1 MKNERFW
8 NLAGMTKVFALLV
21 SEIAIVLASVSCGSD
36 VETEYKDK
44 VYASAVT
51 FDSTASDGTVTVTMK
66 SATEGAE
73 IYYTTDGTT
82 TPNTE
87 STKYIE
93 PVSFTAD
100 TTIMAIAVKK
110 GILNSP
116 VSYAKVSIAEKKII
130 EQKEVEKTVEKEVDK
145 KADETAPADVTN
157 LAAVSK
163 DSRVLLTW
171 TDAADSD
178 IYGYEVT
185 YAKKDGSRVVLP
197 ALDSNAIMVANGLG
211 GCYVNNLTNETEYT
225 FTVKTVD
232 TSGNKSQGQSVS
244 AKPLAQD
251 ASQALAINLS
261 TDVLYH
267 QYNNGTTKV
276 TVNISLTTPSTVK
289 KVVYKKDGSIN
300 AKKLLAD
307 TSATEATKG
316 VDDKIWSFE
325 MSAKNDRPNGVYTIA
340 AIDEAGR
347 EEAEQI
353 TIKEFD
359 FTEPPLV
366 TGLTAECPNFGNTV
380 TVSWTASDPDIDHVE
395 ISYTYNDGTSDSAES
410 EKVVVSSG
418 VTSKDFTVKQGA
430 EASAKKYKYYV
441 YSVDAAGNKS
451 CVCIVDDDDIEHW
464 YDSANSINVAVVSGV
479 IAGYKFHDI
488 VEEAPATDKDSAGTS
503 GTYVY
508 FGDYPQTIKDPK
520 VLIDKTTTKTM
531 GGMTYYKGS
540 DDFWYAECYENA
552 VGKNRRA
559 YSNKE
564 IAKIRSENSIQYFKV
579 EPIKWRVLT
588 DSFDHDLNSATSA
601 KKLLLAEKVLNS
613 GIKYDLDGFS
623 NNGGGGN
630 NGKANSYI
638 SSYVRKYLNGLAET
652 NFDDYNVEN
661 KGFLQSAFSA
671 SAQDLIAVTTVDN
684 SNASFEYEWNAAVT
698 DNTDDKIFLLSYKD
712 LVNEN
717 FGFNSNGYKD
727 DLVRKGHATDY
738 AIANHSENWS
748 SWFTR
753 TPYWWTKL
761 QTADNK
767 DNLYIYVVGS
777 NGVFADYNEFY
788 SVTNDSIGIRPAL
801 CLE

>member
-21 SEIAIVLASVSCGSD
+21 SAIAIVLASVSCGSD

-44 VYASAVT
+44 VYASAVK

-87 STKYIE
+87 STKYSE
-93 PVSFTAD
+93 PVSCTAD

-157 LAAVSK
+157 LAALSK
-163 DSRVLLTW
+163 DGRVLLTW

-232 TSGNKSQGQSVS
+232 TSGNKSEGQSVS
-244 AKPLAQD
+244 AKPQAQD

-276 TVNISLTTPSTVK
+276 TVNIRLTTPSTVK

-307 TSATEATKG
+307 TTATEATKG
-316 VDDKIWSFE
+316 ADDKIWSFE
-325 MSAKNDRPNGVYTIA
+325 MSAKNEKLNGVYTIA

-366 TGLTAECPNFGNTV
+366 TGLTAECPGFGDTV

-430 EASAKKYKYYV
+430 EASAKTYKYYV
-441 YSVDAAGNKS
+441 YSVDAAGNKNS
-451 CVCIVDDDDIEHW
+451 V
-464 YDSANSINVAVVSGV
+464 ANTVNVAVADNVT
-479 IAGYKFHDI
+479 AGYKFHDT
-488 VEEAPATDKDSAGTS
+488 VEYLPVGETDGSAGTT
-503 GTYVY
+503 GKYVY
-508 FGDYPQTIKDPK
+508 FGDFPQKIKDKK
-520 VLIDKTTTKTM
+520 VLIDKTTTKEM
-531 GGMTYYKGS
+531 GGMTYYKGN

-552 VGKNRRA
+552 NWYTPS
-559 YSNKE
+559 YSNGKDP
-564 IAKIRSENSIQYFKV
+564 AYRDKNVIQYFKV
-579 EPIKWRVLT
+579 EPIKWRVL
-588 DSFDHDLNSATSA
+588 SESYDHDLNPDTPG
-601 KKLLLAEKVLNS
+601 KKLLLAENILNA
-613 GIKYDLDGFS
+613 GIVYNIQEYD
-623 NNGGGGN
+623 NNWIY
-630 NGKANSYI
+630 SYM
-638 SSYVRKYLNGLAET
+638 RKYLNGLAGTYSNEY
-652 NFDDYNVEN
+652 DVEN

-671 SAQDLIAVTTVDN
+671 SAQNLIATTTVDN
-684 SNASFEYEWNAAVT
+684 SNNTYVYNKTWYEGT
-698 DNTDDKIFLLSYKD
+698 ENTDDKVFLLSEKD
-712 LVNEN
+712 VLNTE
-717 FGFNSNGYKD
+717 FGFVNNRNAD
-727 DLVRKGHATDY
+727 PAREGHLTDY
-738 AIANHSENWS
+738 AVANYAEYSE
-748 SWFTR
+748 SWFIR
-753 TPYWWTKL
+753 TPVYSYL
-761 QTADNK
+761 IENNQTTETIKNK
-767 DNLYIYVVGS
+767 YVYTVGFYDGTVPTPS
-777 NGVFADYNEFY
+777 TTEASVLEF
-788 SVTNDSIGIRPAL
+788 VTNAGSGIRPAL

>member
-1 MKNERFW
+1 MKKRLW

-21 SEIAIVLASVSCGSD
+21 SAIAIVLASVSCGSD

-100 TTIMAIAVKK
+100 SSIMAIAVKK

-211 GCYVNNLTNETEYT
+211 GCYVNNLTNEIEYT

-232 TSGNKSQGQSVS
+232 TSGNKSEGQSVS
-244 AKPLAQD
+244 AKPQAQD

-261 TDVLYH
+261 TDVVPYI
-267 QYNNGTTKV
+267 NSSDGKTKV
-276 TVNISLTTPSTVK
+276 TVNIRLTTPSTVK

-359 FTEPPLV
+359 FTAPPLV
-366 TGLTAECPNFGNTV
+366 TGLTAECPDFGTTV

-430 EASAKKYKYYV
+430 EASAKTYKYYV

-451 CVCIVDDDDIEHW
+451 CVCIVDE
-464 YDSANSINVAVVSGV
+464 YAAEYTEYKYSAANSINVAVVPNV
-479 IAGYKFHDI
+479 IAGYKFHDT
-488 VEEAPATDKDSAGTS
+488 VEPAPATDKDSAGTT

-508 FGDYPQTIKDPK
+508 FGDFPQTIKEPK
-520 VLIDKTTTKTM
+520 VLIDKTTTKKM

-552 VGKNRRA
+552 VGKNRRT

-588 DSFDHDLNSATSA
+588 ESFDHDLKSDTDG
-601 KKLLLAEKVLNS
+601 KKLLFAEKVLTA

-623 NNGGGGN
+623 NNGGDGN

-638 SSYVRKYLNGLAET
+638 SSYMRKYLNGLAET

-684 SNASFEYEWNAAVT
+684 SVASFEYEWNAGT

-717 FGFNSNGYKD
+717 FGFTNDTRDNTRNGNS
-727 DLVRKGHATDY
+727 TDY
-738 AIANHSENWS
+738 AIANHSGQWS
-748 SWFTR
+748 VFFTR
-753 TPYWWTKL
+753 TPAWWTMKSPIGSE
-761 QTADNK
+761 DH
-767 DNLYIYVVGS
+767 LYVYVVWAQGQLDDHIDS
-777 NGVFADYNEFY
+777 CN
-788 SVTNDSIGIRPAL
+788 VTNDFVGIRPAL

>member
-21 SEIAIVLASVSCGSD
+21 SAIAIVLASVSCGSD

-82 TPNTE
+82 TPTAK

-100 TTIMAIAVKK
+100 TSIMAIAVKK

-130 EQKEVEKTVEKEVDK
+130 EEKKITEDK
-145 KADETAPADVTN
+145 RADETAPADVTN

-225 FTVKTVD
+225 ITVKTVD

-244 AKPLAQD
+244 AKPQAQD

-276 TVNISLTTPSTVK
+276 TVNISLTSPSTVK

-307 TSATEATKG
+307 TTATEATKG

-325 MSAKNDRPNGVYTIA
+325 MSAKNEKLNGVYTIA

-366 TGLTAECPNFGNTV
+366 TGLTAECPGFGDTV

-418 VTSKDFTVKQGA
+418 VTSKNFTVKQGP
-430 EASAKKYKYYV
+430 EASAKTYKYYV

-451 CVCIVDDDDIEHW
+451 CVCIVDE
-464 YDSANSINVAVVSGV
+464 YAAEYTEYKYSAANSINVAVVSNV
-479 IAGYKFHDI
+479 FAGYKFHDT
-488 VEEAPATDKDSAGTS
+488 VEPAPATDKDSAGTS

-520 VLIDKTTTKTM
+520 VLIDKTTTKKM
-531 GGMTYYKGS
+531 GGMTYYKGN

-552 VGKNRRA
+552 HKKNQRV

-564 IAKIRSENSIQYFKV
+564 IAKMRSENSIQYFKV

-588 DSFDHDLNSATSA
+588 ESFDHDLKSDTDG
-601 KKLLLAEKVLNS
+601 KKLLFAEKVLTA

-623 NNGGGGN
+623 NNGGDGN

-638 SSYVRKYLNGLAET
+638 SSYMRKYLNGLAET

-684 SNASFEYEWNAAVT
+684 SVASFEYEWNAGT

-717 FGFNSNGYKD
+717 FGFTNATRDNTRNGKS
-727 DLVRKGHATDY
+727 TDY
-738 AIANHSENWS
+738 AIANHSDQWS
-748 SWFTR
+748 VFFTR
-753 TPYWWTKL
+753 TPAWWNMSSQNGTE
-761 QTADNK
+761 NH
-767 DNLYIYVVGS
+767 LYVYVVWSQGQLD
-777 NGVFADYNEFY
+777 GHNE
-788 SVTNDSIGIRPAL
+788 SGNVTNDFVGIRPAL

>member
-21 SEIAIVLASVSCGSD
+21 SAIAIVLASVSCGSD

-87 STKYIE
+87 STKYSE
-93 PVSFTAD
+93 PVSCTAD

-157 LAAVSK
+157 LAALSK
-163 DSRVLLTW
+163 DGRVLLTW

-232 TSGNKSQGQSVS
+232 TSGNKSEGQSVS
-244 AKPLAQD
+244 AKPQAQD

-267 QYNNGTTKV
+267 QYNSGTTKV
-276 TVNISLTTPSTVK
+276 TVNISLTSPSTIK

-366 TGLTAECPNFGNTV
+366 TGLTAECPGFGDTV

-395 ISYTYNDGTSDSAES
+395 ISYTYNDGTSDSVES
-410 EKVVVSSG
+410 DKVVVSSG

-430 EASAKKYKYYV
+430 EASAKTYKYYV

-451 CVCIVDDDDIEHW
+451 CVVDNYRKKHIA
-464 YDSANSINVAVVSGV
+464 ANIINVAVVSGV
-479 IAGYKFHDI
+479 TAGYKFHDT
-488 VEEAPATDKDSAGTS
+488 VEYLPVGETDGSAGTT

-508 FGDYPQTIKDPK
+508 FGDFPQTIKDSK
-520 VLIDKTTTKTM
+520 VIIDKTITKTI
-531 GGMTYYKGS
+531 GDITYYKGS

-552 VGKNRRA
+552 HEETLT
-559 YSNKE
+559 YSNYLNPKTRD
-564 IAKIRSENSIQYFKV
+564 KNSIQYFRA
-579 EPIKWRVLT
+579 EPIKWRVL
-588 DSFDHDLNSATSA
+588 SESYDHDLNPETPA

-613 GIKYDLDGFS
+613 GIKYDLDGL
-623 NNGGGGN
+623 NNGSY
-630 NGKANSYI
+630 GKANDYICSYM
-638 SSYVRKYLNGLAET
+638 RKYLNGLASGTYEDE
-652 NFDDYNVEN
+652 NYNVEN

-671 SAQDLIAVTTVDN
+671 SAQNLIATTTVDN
-684 SNASFEYEWNAAVT
+684 SNETYEPYGKTWYEGT
-698 DNTDDKIFLLSYKD
+698 DNTNDKIFLLSYKD

-717 FGFNSNGYKD
+717 FGFGSNAGQQKSRE
-727 DLVRKGHATDY
+727 VAPTDY
-738 AIANHSENWS
+738 AVANNFRNDCSC
-748 SWFTR
+748 FTR
-753 TPYWWTKL
+753 TPTYYRKNENYNDYYYL
-761 QTADNK
+761 
-767 DNLYIYVVGS
+767 VVVRGS
-777 NGVFADYNEFY
+777 GDIQEHYTSA
-788 SVTNDSIGIRPAL
+788 SVVDTCLGIRPAL

>member
-21 SEIAIVLASVSCGSD
+21 SAIVVAFASVSCGSD

-100 TTIMAIAVKK
+100 TSIMAIAVKK

-232 TSGNKSQGQSVS
+232 TSGNKSEGQSVS
-244 AKPLAQD
+244 AKPQAQD
-251 ASQALAINLS
+251 ASQALAINLTS
-261 TDVLYH
+261 DIEHHVKR
-267 QYNNGTTKV
+267 NDGTTKV

-300 AKKLLAD
+300 AKKLLED
-307 TSATEATKG
+307 TSAKEATKG
-316 VDDKIWSFE
+316 LDDKSWSFE
-325 MSAKNDRPNGVYTIA
+325 IIAINEKSNGTYTIA

-353 TIKEFD
+353 SITQID
-359 FTEPPLV
+359 FTAPPLV
-366 TGLTAECPNFGNTV
+366 TGLTAECPDFGTTV

-418 VTSKDFTVKQGA
+418 VTSKDFTVKQGP
-430 EASAKKYKYYV
+430 EASAKTYKYYV
-441 YSVDAAGNKS
+441 YSVDVAGNKS
-451 CVCIVDDDDIEHW
+451 CIIDRNDIATS
-464 YDSANSINVAVVSGV
+464 SANTINVAVVSGV
-479 IAGYKFHDI
+479 TAGYKFHDT
-488 VEEAPATDKDSAGTS
+488 VEPAPATDKDSAGTS

-508 FGDYPQTIKDPK
+508 FGDFPQTVKADK
-520 VLIDKTTTKTM
+520 VIIDKTTTKTM

-552 VGKNRRA
+552 YAQYMN
-559 YSNKE
+559 YTNNKSV
-564 IAKIRSENSIQYFKV
+564 KVKSENSIQYFKV
-579 EPIKWRVLT
+579 EPIKWRVL
-588 DSFDHDLNSATSA
+588 SESYDHDLNSDTSG
-601 KKLLLAEKVLNS
+601 KKILLAENILNS
-613 GIKYDLDGFS
+613 GKKYDIDGA
-623 NNGGGGN
+623 NNSTK
-630 NGKANSYI
+630 GKANDWNSSYI
-638 SSYVRKYLNGLAET
+638 RQYLNGVAFSEDVKVYDK
-652 NFDDYNVEN
+652 NIEN

-671 SAQDLIAVTTVDN
+671 SAQNLIATTTVDN
-684 SNASFEYEWNAAVT
+684 SNNTYKNKGWYEGTA
-698 DNTDDKIFLLSYKD
+698 NTDDKIFLLSEMD
-712 LVNEN
+712 LYNTN
-717 FGFNSNGYKD
+717 FGFINTTSDNPARDGINY
-727 DLVRKGHATDY
+727 LTDY
-738 AIANHSENWS
+738 AKANHNHYDGR
-748 SWFTR
+748 WFSR
-753 TPYWWTKL
+753 TPANYH
-761 QTADNK
+761 DDEYNEVK
-767 DNLYIYVVGS
+767 DRYIIYVGQSGRVRTSASGPAH
-777 NGVFADYNEFY
+777 VKDDF
-788 SVTNDSIGIRPAL
+788 IGIRPAL